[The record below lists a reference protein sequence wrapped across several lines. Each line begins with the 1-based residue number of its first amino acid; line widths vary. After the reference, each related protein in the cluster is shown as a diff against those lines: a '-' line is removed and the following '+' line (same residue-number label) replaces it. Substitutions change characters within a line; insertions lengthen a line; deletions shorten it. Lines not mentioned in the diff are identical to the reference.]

1 MPIQFIL
8 LGLTALYGM
17 VACGIED
24 RSPPPGK
31 RIMIHN
37 SALHLFILE
46 PVIPPTNSIT
56 IVLDHSLG
64 GIEGY
69 LIAEQLLQCEPQ
81 CERVCFYDRA
91 GYGWSDHRFE
101 SRTSDHIVTELNAL
115 LTQANIKP
123 PYLYSWGFVWELQ
136 HAAVRRS
143 LS

>member
-17 VACGIED
+17 VACAIED
-24 RSPPPGK
+24 RSPPPGQ

-37 SALHLFILE
+37 SALHLSILE

-69 LIAEQLLQCEPQ
+69 LITEQLLQCEP
-81 CERVCFYDRA
+81 
-91 GYGWSDHRFE
+91 
-101 SRTSDHIVTELNAL
+101 
-115 LTQANIKP
+115 
-123 PYLYSWGFVWELQ
+123 
-136 HAAVRRS
+136 
-143 LS
+143 

>member
-24 RSPPPGK
+24 RSPPPGQ

-69 LIAEQLLQCEPQ
+69 LIAEQLL
-81 CERVCFYDRA
+81 
-91 GYGWSDHRFE
+91 
-101 SRTSDHIVTELNAL
+101 
-115 LTQANIKP
+115 
-123 PYLYSWGFVWELQ
+123 
-136 HAAVRRS
+136 
-143 LS
+143 